1 MRIALFANTDWFM
14 FNFNKSLAQALRAKG
29 NEVILISPPGPY
41 GEKLRQ
47 LGFRWVP
54 APMVRRSLNPLRELA
69 LIIWLARLLKRER
82 VQLLHGF
89 TIKCAVYGSIA
100 ARFSGVDA
108 QVNAVAGMGYVFTS
122 NSVRA
127 RILRP
132 LVRALLKF
140 ALIAPNSRLIL
151 LNQDD
156 QRMFLDFGLADSN
169 SIRVLPGA
177 GINCQRFAPPRLR
190 SSNSRFR
197 VLLPARM
204 LWDKGIAEYV
214 AAAGLVRG
222 MGRTDIEFL
231 LAGAPDTG
239 NPAAV
244 PEALL
249 REWTESGV
257 VCWLGHTDDMPALF
271 ASVDAVVL
279 PSYREGLPTGLTEAA
294 ACELPII
301 TTDVPG
307 CREVVSDGVDGL
319 LIPVKDPEAIARAV
333 VRLRDDA
340 DLRTRLAKSARQ
352 KAVALY
358 DESVVI
364 DKTLG
369 IYGEL
374 FREQIA

>member
-1 MRIALFANTDWFM
+1 MRISLFSNTDWFM
-14 FNFNKSLAQALRAKG
+14 FNFNRSLAEALRSTG

-41 GEKLRQ
+41 GEKLRE
-47 LGFRWVP
+47 LGFRWIP

-69 LIIWLARLLKRER
+69 LIIWLVRLLKRER
-82 VQLLHGF
+82 VQLLHSF

-100 ARFSGVDA
+100 SRFSGVEA
-108 QVNAVAGMGYVFTS
+108 HVNAVAGMGYVFTS
-122 NSVRA
+122 SNLRA
-127 RILRP
+127 RMLRP
-132 LVRALLKF
+132 LVRALLKMT
-140 ALIAPNSRLIL
+140 LVAPNSRLIL
-151 LNQDD
+151 LNRDD
-156 QRMFLDFGLADSN
+156 QRMFSDLGLADSD
-169 SIRVLPGA
+169 SIRLLPGA
-177 GINCQRFAPPRLR
+177 GVNCQRFAPRRPRSL
-190 SSNSRFR
+190 NSRFR

-214 AAAGLVRG
+214 AAASLVQG

-249 REWTESGV
+249 RDWTESGV
-257 VCWLGHTDDMPALF
+257 VSWLGHAEDMPALF

-307 CREVVSDGVDGL
+307 CREVVTDGVDGL
-319 LIPVKDPEAIARAV
+319 LIPVKDAAAIANAV
-333 VRLRDDA
+333 VRLFDDA
-340 DLRTRLAKSARQ
+340 KLRTRLAKAARH
-352 KAVALY
+352 KAVTLY
-358 DESVVI
+358 DEGVVI
-364 DKTLG
+364 AKTLA

-374 FREQIA
+374 CPEEIA